1 MPIEWH
7 IRGIFLLLPI
17 MKHVATIFCL
27 FLVLLA
33 NAQTIKE
40 PFAIGHIDEIESK
53 ELGEKRVLNIYL
65 PDGYDTSKTSY
76 PVIYLLDGSANEDF
90 VHTVGLAQF
99 LVMINR
105 MNPAIIVGIANVDR
119 KRDFTFPTTIEK
131 DKKAFPTTGGSAK
144 FIAFIENELQPY
156 IESKYKLNGKKTIIG
171 QSLGGLLATE
181 ILLKKPRLFTNYII
195 VSPSLWWDN
204 ESLLKAQPS
213 YVKGKS
219 YGTITAKILVGK
231 EGKIMVRDAR
241 KLAKSIKA
249 NMEDITTSFTYLP
262 KENHATILHNA
273 LYNALIEEIIY
284 FKF

>member
-1 MPIEWH
+1 
-7 IRGIFLLLPI
+7 
-17 MKHVATIFCL
+17 MKHIAAIFCF
-27 FLVLLA
+27 FLVLFA
-33 NAQTIKE
+33 NAQTTDK
-40 PFAIGHIDEIESK
+40 PLVIGQIDEIESK

-90 VHTVGLAQF
+90 LHTVGLTQF
-99 LVMINR
+99 LVMIGR

-131 DKKAFPTTGGSAK
+131 DKKDFPTTGGSAK

-156 IESKYKLNGKKTIIG
+156 INNKYKVDGTKTIIG

-181 ILLKKPRLFTNYII
+181 ILIKKPQLFTTYII

-204 ESLLKAQPS
+204 ESLLKALPALAKTNT
-213 YVKGKS
+213 YAG
-219 YGTITAKILVGK
+219 IEAKIIVGK
-231 EGKIMVRDAR
+231 EGKVMVNDAK
-241 KLAKSIKA
+241 KLAKSVKA
-249 NMEDITTSFTYLP
+249 NMAGIKTSFTYLP
-262 KENHATILHNA
+262 KEDHATILHNA
-273 LYNALIEEIIY
+273 LYKVLALQFIY